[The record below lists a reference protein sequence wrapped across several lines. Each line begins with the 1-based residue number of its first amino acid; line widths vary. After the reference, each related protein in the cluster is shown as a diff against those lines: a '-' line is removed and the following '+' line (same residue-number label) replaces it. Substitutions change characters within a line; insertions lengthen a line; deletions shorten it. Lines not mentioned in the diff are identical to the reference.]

1 MNILNKMK
9 NTKLYSRISDKKF
22 QILIKERLAKNIQ
35 NESFIKKDK
44 NGLKKN
50 YNLKLQNKK
59 NNNSRKRNNITI
71 NNSINNVIN
80 NITINTNHA
89 SQKTQNFLTIN
100 NSTSKDK
107 GELDRLSKNKKNKKM
122 SFLSLI
128 KYKNKSRNKPLRHNT
143 NSSNSSLNFF
153 TFNNRI
159 LKYTSF
165 VDSKNKK
172 FPINLKNMN
181 IWPNKKLKLITNKSL
196 LNNSMNISINA
207 NDKKSVN
214 PLNTSIN
221 NFDNFLRNKF
231 FFIGKNRLIKKEMQ
245 KKIQKALEDKP
256 WNKKNSLSIINLT
269 NRYNNNNKKSV
280 SKEREKNQP
289 KNAYNIPSRNN
300 IKNAININDKSVT
313 LKNPTKYNIQ
323 DLSQNMTQINFILNN
338 KHNISGNF
346 KINNYINKSKP
357 SFSIKDKK
365 NFNNFNLKKF
375 DSILDNMNIN
385 KTRVG
390 IEEKEMNEP
399 IIEDDIQEKPNNT
412 NSSLDHTIKF
422 SINSSKIEDEGEL
435 GLDEVRDIIV
445 YYRLD
450 EEEGKN
456 YLFEKN
462 DSINYSKNR
471 KDIYLKYFFD

>member
-1 MNILNKMK
+1 
-9 NTKLYSRISDKKF
+9 
-22 QILIKERLAKNIQ
+22 
-35 NESFIKKDK
+35 
-44 NGLKKN
+44 
-50 YNLKLQNKK
+50 
-59 NNNSRKRNNITI
+59 
-71 NNSINNVIN
+71 
-80 NITINTNHA
+80 
-89 SQKTQNFLTIN
+89 
-100 NSTSKDK
+100 
-107 GELDRLSKNKKNKKM
+107 
-122 SFLSLI
+122 
-128 KYKNKSRNKPLRHNT
+128 
-143 NSSNSSLNFF
+143 
-153 TFNNRI
+153 
-159 LKYTSF
+159 
-165 VDSKNKK
+165 
-172 FPINLKNMN
+172 
-181 IWPNKKLKLITNKSL
+181 
-196 LNNSMNISINA
+196 MNISINA

-245 KKIQKALEDKP
+245 KKIKKALEDKP

-289 KNAYNIPSRNN
+289 KNVYNIPSRNN

-338 KHNISGNF
+338 KHNIPGNF

-450 EEEGKN
+450 EEEDKN

>member
-22 QILIKERLAKNIQ
+22 QILIKQRLAKNIQ

-71 NNSINNVIN
+71 DNSINNVIN

-107 GELDRLSKNKKNKKM
+107 GELDRLSKNKKYKKM
-122 SFLSLI
+122 SFLSLV
-128 KYKNKSRNKPLRHNT
+128 KYKNKSRNKPLRHT
-143 NSSNSSLNFF
+143 NNSNSSLNFF

-181 IWPNKKLKLITNKSL
+181 IWSNKKLKLITNKSL
-196 LNNSMNISINA
+196 LNKSMNISINA
-207 NDKKSVN
+207 NDKKSLN
-214 PLNTSIN
+214 PLKTSIN

-245 KKIQKALEDKP
+245 NKIKKALADKP

-280 SKEREKNQP
+280 SKEREKNLSKP
-289 KNAYNIPSRNN
+289 AYNIPSRIN
-300 IKNAININDKSVT
+300 IKNAININDKSIAM
-313 LKNPTKYNIQ
+313 KNPMKYNIQ

-338 KHNISGNF
+338 KHNISGNL

-357 SFSIKDKK
+357 SFSIKGKK
-365 NFNNFNLKKF
+365 NLNNFNLKKF
-375 DSILDNMNIN
+375 DSILDNININ

-399 IIEDDIQEKPNNT
+399 IIEDNMQKKPNNT

>member
-107 GELDRLSKNKKNKKM
+107 GELDRLIKNKKNKKM

-128 KYKNKSRNKPLRHNT
+128 NYKNKSRNKPLRHNT

-245 KKIQKALEDKP
+245 KKIKKALEDKP

-269 NRYNNNNKKSV
+269 NRYNNNKKSV

-289 KNAYNIPSRNN
+289 KNVYNIPSRNN
-300 IKNAININDKSVT
+300 IKNAINIEKS
-313 LKNPTKYNIQ
+313 N
-323 DLSQNMTQINFILNN
+323 
-338 KHNISGNF
+338 
-346 KINNYINKSKP
+346 
-357 SFSIKDKK
+357 
-365 NFNNFNLKKF
+365 
-375 DSILDNMNIN
+375 
-385 KTRVG
+385 
-390 IEEKEMNEP
+390 
-399 IIEDDIQEKPNNT
+399 
-412 NSSLDHTIKF
+412 
-422 SINSSKIEDEGEL
+422 
-435 GLDEVRDIIV
+435 
-445 YYRLD
+445 
-450 EEEGKN
+450 
-456 YLFEKN
+456 
-462 DSINYSKNR
+462 
-471 KDIYLKYFFD
+471 